1 MEIEDA
7 TLRRAVVLGSA
18 LIYWA
23 GVFIQ
28 TRRIRRRTG
37 RSANSKP
44 RGIKERLLWV
54 GWFAV
59 IASWMALP
67 IMAGLPADLAP
78 FEILP
83 VLVTRVGLVS
93 GILLV
98 LLGYVGTLWCYSIM
112 GDAWR
117 MGIDRSEKTQLVTQG
132 PYRVTRHPIYGLQ
145 VMMLVG
151 VALLLPT
158 VVAFFILGLQ
168 YLCASIKARDE
179 EAYLLTV
186 HGEDYR
192 TYSTR
197 TGRLLP
203 RLLPKA

>member
-1 MEIEDA
+1 MELEDA

-18 LIYWA
+18 LVYWT
-23 GVFIQ
+23 GVFVQ
-28 TRRIRRRTG
+28 TRRIRKRTG
-37 RSANSKP
+37 RSANSMP
-44 RGIKERLLWV
+44 RGIKEQLLWA
-54 GWFAV
+54 GWLAV
-59 IASWMALP
+59 IVSWVALP
-67 IMAGLPADLAP
+67 FLAKHPADIAT

-83 VLVTRVGLVS
+83 ALENRVGLIS

-98 LLGYVGTLWCYSIM
+98 VLGYVGTLWCYSIM

-117 MGIDRSEKTQLVTQG
+117 MGIDRNEKTQLVTQG

-145 VMMLVG
+145 VTMLAG

-158 VVAFFILGLQ
+158 VFAFIILGLHC
-168 YLCASIKARDE
+168 LCAWIKARDE

-186 HGEDYR
+186 HGEEYR
-192 TYSTR
+192 AYCTR

-203 RLLPKA
+203 RILPRT

>member
-1 MEIEDA
+1 MEIEDS

-23 GVFIQ
+23 GVFVQ
-28 TRRIRRRTG
+28 TRRIRKRTG
-37 RSANSKP
+37 RSANSSP
-44 RGIKERLLWV
+44 RGLKEQLLWV

-59 IASWMALP
+59 IAAWLAMPFIAK
-67 IMAGLPADLAP
+67 PATSVAP

-83 VLVTRVGLVS
+83 ALVNRVGLGA

-98 LLGYVGTLWCYSIM
+98 ALGYAGTLWCYAIM

-117 MGIDRSEKTQLVTQG
+117 MGIDRQEKTRLATRG
-132 PYRVTRHPIYGLQ
+132 PYRVVRHPIYGLQ
-145 VMMLVG
+145 VVMLAG

-158 VVAFFILGLQ
+158 AFAFFVLGLH
-168 YLCASIKARDE
+168 YLCAWIKARDE
-179 EAYLLTV
+179 EVYLLTV
-186 HGEDYR
+186 HGEAYR
-192 TYSTR
+192 AYSAR

-203 RLLPKA
+203 RVVPGG

>member
-1 MEIEDA
+1 MQIEDA

-23 GVFIQ
+23 GVFVQ
-28 TRRIRRRTG
+28 TRRIRKRTG

-44 RGIKERLLWV
+44 RGLKEQLLWV

-59 IASWMALP
+59 IAAWLAMPFIAR
-67 IMAGLPADLAP
+67 PAASVAP

-83 VLVTRVGLVS
+83 ALVNRVGLVS
-93 GILLV
+93 GLLLV
-98 LLGYVGTLWCYSIM
+98 ALGYAGTLWCYAIM

-117 MGIDRSEKTQLVTQG
+117 MGIDRQEKTRLVTRG
-132 PYRVTRHPIYGLQ
+132 PYQVVRHPIYGLQ
-145 VMMLVG
+145 VVMLAG
-151 VALLLPT
+151 VALLLPAPF
-158 VVAFFILGLQ
+158 AFFILALH
-168 YLCASIKARDE
+168 YLCAWIKARDE

-186 HGEDYR
+186 HADEYR
-192 TYSTR
+192 SYMRR

-203 RLLPKA
+203 RLLSGG